1 MIKLKPS
8 EYANVSVTL
17 DHGQSTVS
25 VSGTVTWDC
34 QLWVWVRV
42 WPETVNCEC
51 EWECDL
57 RLSTVS
63 VSVTWDC
70 QLWVW
75 VRLSITWRDWRVLT
89 PPRPVTPLPVT
100 TDTRSPQH
108 CEVSVWSY
116 HCEVSVRSQH
126 CEVSVRSQH
135 CEVRVTSQQNHRV
148 QRTVKIDFPSRVC
161 SIFSSQ
167 LNWNRTC

>member
-1 MIKLKPS
+1 MKLKQWVGLWP
-8 EYANVSVTL
+8 ETVNCECERDCDL
-17 DHGQSTVS
+17 RLSTVS

-63 VSVTWDC
+63 VSESVTWDC

-108 CEVSVWSY
+108 CEVSV
-116 HCEVSVRSQH
+116 RSQH
-126 CEVSVRSQH
+126 CEVSVRSQ
-135 CEVRVTSQQNHRV
+135 ENHRV